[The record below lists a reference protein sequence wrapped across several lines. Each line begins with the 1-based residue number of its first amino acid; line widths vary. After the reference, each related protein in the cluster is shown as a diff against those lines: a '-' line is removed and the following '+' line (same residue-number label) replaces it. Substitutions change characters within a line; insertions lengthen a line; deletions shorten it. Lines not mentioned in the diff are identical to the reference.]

1 MTIIKLDLQPDRVA
15 PPADDAHLRTVPKS
29 RGTLDYI
36 TKADR
41 AYIAHDL
48 SKPVVRDIFG
58 AGFDPAAEARIDW
71 EGIAI
76 GAFLAGYLVLVSAV
90 LLKVAAFGGAFA
102 S

>member
-1 MTIIKLDLQPDRVA
+1 MTIMNLDLQPDQVD
-15 PPADDAHLRTVPKS
+15 PPADDAHFTAFPKN
-29 RGTLDYI
+29 RGALDYI

-48 SKPVVRDIFG
+48 PRPVVRDIFG
-58 AGFDPAAEARIDW
+58 SGVDPAAEARIDW

-76 GAFLAGYLVLVSAV
+76 GAFLAGYLILVSAV
-90 LLKVAAFGGAFA
+90 LLKVAAFADAFV

>member
-1 MTIIKLDLQPDRVA
+1 MTIMKLDPQPDRGT
-15 PPADDAHLRTVPKS
+15 PPADDTHLTAVPKS

-48 SKPVVRDIFG
+48 PKPVVRDIFG
-58 AGFDPAAEARIDW
+58 VGFDPAAEAGIDW

-76 GAFLAGYLVLVSAV
+76 GAFLAGYLVLISAV
-90 LLKVAAFGGAFA
+90 LLKVAAYGSAFV